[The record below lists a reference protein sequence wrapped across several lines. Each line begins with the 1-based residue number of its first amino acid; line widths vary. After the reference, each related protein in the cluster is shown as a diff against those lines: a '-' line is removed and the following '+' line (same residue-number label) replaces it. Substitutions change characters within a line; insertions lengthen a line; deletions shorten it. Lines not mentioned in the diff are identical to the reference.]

1 MVFVGKAK
9 NRFSLEVRML
19 CANGAEVQGKFG
31 KTLVFLVDKV

>member
-1 MVFVGKAK
+1 MVFVGKTK

-31 KTLVFLVDKV
+31 KTLVL